1 MVTRRSFL
9 AAAGAASVA
18 LPAMA
23 AQRKFT
29 LAFTPGSIGIQA
41 DQRKAIDLAAQ
52 FGYESVQPMS
62 QDLGKLAP
70 AQLDELKAE
79 LQQKNLQWAAAG
91 MPVDFRK
98 DETTFRQGMAQLPAH
113 AKIYEKAG
121 VTRFG
126 TWLMPRHD
134 ELTYL
139 AYFKIVSRRLREIA
153 TVCEDHGQR
162 FGLEYVGTPSLRVA
176 GRYPFVH
183 TMAETKE
190 LIAAAGKTN
199 LGFVLDSWHW
209 WTAGDT
215 RADILT
221 LTNHDVVSCD
231 LNDAPKGLEM
241 IDQQDGSRELPVA
254 TGVIPVQEFLSALV
268 AIGYDGPVRPEPFNK
283 PLNEMDDEP
292 AAKAAAEAMKK
303 AFGLVA

>member
-1 MVTRRSFL
+1 MLTRRTFL
-9 AAAGAASVA
+9 AAAGAVA
-18 LPAMA
+18 AAAPAVA

-29 LAFTPGSIGIQA
+29 LAFTPGSIGIKA
-41 DQRKAIDLAAQ
+41 DQQQAIALAAQ
-52 FGYESVQPMS
+52 HGYESVQPFS
-62 QDLGKLAP
+62 SDLGKLPP
-70 AQLDELKAE
+70 AQLAE
-79 LQQKNLQWAAAG
+79 LQAEMKQKNLQWAAAS

-98 DETTFRQGMAQLPAH
+98 DEQTYREGMAQLPAH

-126 TWLMPRHD
+126 TWMMPRHD

-139 AYFKIVSRRLREIA
+139 AYFKQTARRLREIA
-153 TVCEDHGQR
+153 TICEDHGQR
-162 FGLEYVGTPSLRVA
+162 FGLEYVGTPSLRIV

-190 LIAAAGKTN
+190 LIAAAGKSN

-215 RADILT
+215 RDDILS

-241 IDQQDGSRELPVA
+241 LQQQDGSRELPAA
-254 TGVIPVQEFLSALV
+254 TGVIPIQEFVSALV

-283 PLNEMDDEP
+283 PLNEMEDAE
-292 AAKAAAEAMKK
+292 AAKTAATAMKK
-303 AFGLVA
+303 AFGLAG